1 MPLLIVNYVFTL
13 LVAKLPILSL
23 EKQPS
28 PNSYASLCNI
38 CNNSSLP
45 FSSRLGPLRW
55 LRNFWHTTKLL
66 QQNAQKILLVL
77 MGVIV

>member
-13 LVAKLPILSL
+13 LVAKLPILSF

-28 PNSYASLCNI
+28 LNSYASH
-38 CNNSSLP
+38 CNNPPLLP
-45 FSSRLGPLRW
+45 FSSRLGTLRW
-55 LRNFWHTTKLL
+55 LHNFWHATKWL
-66 QQNAQKILLVL
+66 QQNVQKTLIVL

>member
-13 LVAKLPILSL
+13 LVAKLSILSL

-28 PNSYASLCNI
+28 LNSYASLCN
-38 CNNSSLP
+38 NPPLP

-55 LRNFWHTTKLL
+55 LRNFWHATKWL
-66 QQNAQKILLVL
+66 QQNVQKPC
-77 MGVIV
+77 